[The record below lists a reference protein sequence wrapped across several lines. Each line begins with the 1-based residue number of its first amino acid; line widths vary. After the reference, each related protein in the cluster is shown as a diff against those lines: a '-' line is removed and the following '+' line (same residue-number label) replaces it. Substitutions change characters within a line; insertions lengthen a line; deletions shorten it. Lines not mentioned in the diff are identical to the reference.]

1 MAVVPLVSENRFCEV
16 VCINKMT
23 NIKQFNT
30 CVNYVHELPVLF
42 LDICSENILGGTFVT
57 QI

>member
-1 MAVVPLVSENRFCEV
+1 MQLVSENMFCEV

-23 NIKQFNT
+23 NIKHFNT

-42 LDICSENILGGTFVT
+42 LDICSENILGVPL
-57 QI
+57 